1 MALRRTRRRESAFS
15 SASCAGGSSSVL
27 RGLLRAQRALPSV
40 RTAQPDAARLNPG
53 GSTLANCR
61 STTDGLP
68 NRCGPIGCYKIVKW
82 GETQGRRN
90 KGEKNRM
97 EQSDL
102 KCNVLLQLVVAARTC
117 SPAPAGVRALTDL
130 QSSRCASPRT
140 VYPANS
146 CSAST
151 TEISTTEMLYLA
163 QNMHPFYVENIFSD
177 AALPVLI
184 EHCSPLKRRSAT
196 MARPADCRSLRIR
209 GGFRPAPRRAPVPPA
224 PGGGFSDPQSRQ
236 NSELRMIAKGAPAPP
251 AGAFDPPGA
260 AAALR
265 TAARR

>member
-1 MALRRTRRRESAFS
+1 
-15 SASCAGGSSSVL
+15 
-27 RGLLRAQRALPSV
+27 
-40 RTAQPDAARLNPG
+40 
-53 GSTLANCR
+53 
-61 STTDGLP
+61 
-68 NRCGPIGCYKIVKW
+68 
-82 GETQGRRN
+82 
-90 KGEKNRM
+90 M

-102 KCNVLLQLVVAARTC
+102 QCNVLLQLVVAARTC

-251 AGAFDPPGA
+251 AAAFDPPGA